1 MFRLSRTTSSS
12 TSSESESPS
21 HRGADLVAD
30 AEVEAALL
38 VHGVVDAGQLGQLRP
53 VVLEGVVQQAV
64 VGAAG
69 EGGQKVNGLQR
80 RSTGPPPIRGL
91 MNQDSPDVS
100 LQLLAAAHGPV
111 VPVEGRLHQ
120 RRHHAAHRRL
130 VPAAV
135 ALAVVLH
142 AQPVARETPVRRS
155 QSAGEGGVGPNG
167 LKSGRSSPVSGGT
180 SRGV

>member
-1 MFRLSRTTSSS
+1 
-12 TSSESESPS
+12 
-21 HRGADLVAD
+21 
-30 AEVEAALL
+30 
-38 VHGVVDAGQLGQLRP
+38 
-53 VVLEGVVQQAV
+53 
-64 VGAAG
+64 
-69 EGGQKVNGLQR
+69 
-80 RSTGPPPIRGL
+80 